1 MAKKTMEAPIP
12 VFKEIVGNLFLPSD
26 QKKLNRKTVVRT
38 TVLLASHF
46 PTWGVKDLYV
56 GV

>member
-1 MAKKTMEAPIP
+1 MAKKTIEAPIP
-12 VFKEIVGNLFLPSD
+12 VFREIGGSLFLPSD
-26 QKKLNRKTVVRT
+26 QEKLNRKTVIRT